1 MVHIENKEKSDLMF
15 LIKNEK
21 HLTVDEA
28 IKISIESSDSQGEP
42 LKKSD
47 SFEMPVIHLDE

>member
-1 MVHIENKEKSDLMF
+1 MDISDFLY
-15 LIKNEK
+15 LIKREK

-28 IKISIESSDSQGEP
+28 INISIEASKNKGEP

-47 SFEMPVIHLDE
+47 SFEMPVIHLDD